1 MKFNRTTRRLLEYL
15 QKANRPKVID
25 IIESVHILAQ
35 AGLVEYEAYQVW
47 PDMVLAWAAPLT
59 DSLHTKPKSAPAK
72 CDKEEYL
79 RRIVEGFDCKEKS
92 TRREQDAPKDM
103 LDTICQLE
111 QEADELT
118 QLVGELYR
126 EPVIKAKAEY
136 TWLASRNNNPVKE
149 NTMATITLDIET
161 MNVDSLGAKMQGVII
176 RAEVP
181 DSDLPAFLTLVS
193 KLTTNKESHVCKCEA
208 SNGDKRP
215 QTSNVD

>member
-1 MKFNRTTRRLLEYL
+1 MKLSHAAKRLLARL
-15 QKANRPKVID
+15 QNVDSPQVVDATEPA
-25 IIESVHILAQ
+25 VHTLAK
-35 AGLVEYEAYQVW
+35 AGLVEYEAHYH
-47 PDMVLAWAAPLT
+47 PDLILAWAAPLT

-79 RRIVEGFDCKEKS
+79 RRIVES
-92 TRREQDAPKDM
+92 TRREQDAPNDM

-111 QEADELT
+111 QEADERT
-118 QLVGELYR
+118 QIVGELYR
-126 EPVIKAKAEY
+126 ERDQAKAEY
-136 TWLASRNNNPVKE
+136 NLLASRNNNPVKE

-193 KLTTNKESHVCKCEA
+193 KLTTNKESHVCKCEV

>member
-1 MKFNRTTRRLLEYL
+1 M
-15 QKANRPKVID
+15 QGA
-25 IIESVHILAQ
+25 
-35 AGLVEYEAYQVW
+35 
-47 PDMVLAWAAPLT
+47 
-59 DSLHTKPKSAPAK
+59 
-72 CDKEEYL
+72 
-79 RRIVEGFDCKEKS
+79 
-92 TRREQDAPKDM
+92 DM
-103 LDTICQLE
+103 LDKKLDALVVTCANGLGDIVDEVVAQLPTRALELVKQLLEKPEDVEGNTDVDHVYTICQLE

-126 EPVIKAKAEY
+126 ERDQAKAEY
-136 TWLASRNNNPVKE
+136 NRLASINNNPVKE

-181 DSDLPAFLTLVS
+181 NSDLPAFLTLVS

>member
-35 AGLVEYEAYQVW
+35 AGLVEYEAYQAW

-59 DSLHTKPKSAPAK
+59 D
-72 CDKEEYL
+72 
-79 RRIVEGFDCKEKS
+79 
-92 TRREQDAPKDM
+92 
-103 LDTICQLE
+103 
-111 QEADELT
+111 
-118 QLVGELYR
+118 
-126 EPVIKAKAEY
+126 EY
-136 TWLASRNNNPVKE
+136 TWLASRKQNPTKE
-149 NTMATITLDIET
+149 QTMATITLDIET

-193 KLTTNKESHVCKCEA
+193 KLATNKESHVCKCEA

-215 QTSNVD
+215 GTAATYHGRGKERGTPDKPNAFTPMDVD

>member
-35 AGLVEYEAYQVW
+35 AGLIEYEAYQVW

-79 RRIVEGFDCKEKS
+79 RRIVES
-92 TRREQDAPKDM
+92 TRREQDAPNDM

-126 EPVIKAKAEY
+126 ERDQAKAEY
-136 TWLASRNNNPVKE
+136 NRLASRNNNPVKE

-181 DSDLPAFLTLVS
+181 NSDLPAFLTLVS
-193 KLTTNKESHVCKCEA
+193 KLTTNKESHVCKCEV

-215 QTSNVD
+215 QTNNVD

>member
-1 MKFNRTTRRLLEYL
+1 MLDKKLDALVVTCANGLGDIVLELVKQLLE
-15 QKANRPKVID
+15 
-25 IIESVHILAQ
+25 
-35 AGLVEYEAYQVW
+35 
-47 PDMVLAWAAPLT
+47 
-59 DSLHTKPKSAPAK
+59 KPE
-72 CDKEEYL
+72 D
-79 RRIVEGFDCKEKS
+79 VEGNTDV
-92 TRREQDAPKDM
+92 DHVY
-103 LDTICQLE
+103 TICQLE

-126 EPVIKAKAEY
+126 ERDQAKAEY
-136 TWLASRNNNPVKE
+136 NRLASRNNNPVKE

-181 DSDLPAFLTLVS
+181 DSNLPAFLTLVS

-215 QTSNVD
+215 GTAATYSSRGKRSGNAFAPDVD

>member
-79 RRIVEGFDCKEKS
+79 RRIVES
-92 TRREQDAPKDM
+92 TRREQDAPNDM
-103 LDTICQLE
+103 LDTKGKSWWPSCFK
-111 QEADELT
+111 EL
-118 QLVGELYR
+118 
-126 EPVIKAKAEY
+126 
-136 TWLASRNNNPVKE
+136 
-149 NTMATITLDIET
+149 
-161 MNVDSLGAKMQGVII
+161 
-176 RAEVP
+176 
-181 DSDLPAFLTLVS
+181 
-193 KLTTNKESHVCKCEA
+193 
-208 SNGDKRP
+208 
-215 QTSNVD
+215 

>member
-59 DSLHTKPKSAPAK
+59 DSLHTKPKSAPAR

-79 RRIVEGFDCKEKS
+79 RHVVES
-92 TRREQDAPKDM
+92 TRREQDAPNDM

-126 EPVIKAKAEY
+126 ERDQAKAEY
-136 TWLASRNNNPVKE
+136 TWLASRNNNPVRDLTERRKE

-181 DSDLPAFLTLVS
+181 NSDLPAFLTLVS